1 MPGVVH
7 GCDGPALPEG
17 GVADHL
23 RMSRLLRNIR
33 RRGGVAATHELLRDG
48 HTSHE
53 LTRAVRAGTIIRARQ
68 GHYCAPEVGA
78 LEQQALRV
86 GGRLA
91 GLAAARSLGLWTPS
105 APRLE
110 VEVPRHARA
119 LRSRTDAT
127 ARLIPNH
134 RRSVIVDWTD
144 QRHNGTRTTLG
155 IRACLTGIIRRQ
167 SPMVAFAIVES
178 ALHGRRLS
186 RAEWRSLLLS
196 VPATRRGR
204 LDAATGASESG
215 GESILKFGLLT
226 EHLRFRQQ
234 VRVPRAGRVDFLV
247 GDRLVI
253 EADGAE
259 FHTDAA
265 SFEEDRRRDAVLGAR
280 GFRVLR
286 FSYKQI
292 TERWPEVRA
301 AILAAIAR
309 GDHLT

>member
-1 MPGVVH
+1 M
-7 GCDGPALPEG
+7 
-17 GVADHL
+17 
-23 RMSRLLRNIR
+23 RSLLHDIR
-33 RRGGVAATHELLRDG
+33 KRGGVAATHELLRDG

-53 LTRAVRAGTIIRARQ
+53 LTKAVRTGSIVRVRQ
-68 GHYCAPEVGA
+68 GHYCAPEIGS

-91 GLAAARSLGLWTPS
+91 GLVAARRLGLW
-105 APRLE
+105 APPALRLE
-110 VEVPRHARA
+110 VEVPTHARA
-119 LRSRTDAT
+119 LRSRMDAT
-127 ARLIPNH
+127 ARLIPNN

-144 QRHNGTRTTLG
+144 QRHIGTRTTLG
-155 IRACLTGIIRRQ
+155 VDACLTGIIRRQ
-167 SPMVAFAIVES
+167 PPPTAFAVVES
-178 ALHGRRLS
+178 ALHGGYIS
-186 RAEWRSLLLS
+186 NSGWRSILRS

-215 GESILKFGLLT
+215 GESILKFGLL
-226 EHLRFRQQ
+226 EERLVFRQQ
-234 VRVPRAGRVDFLV
+234 VSFPRIGRVDFLV

-265 SFEEDRRRDAVLGAR
+265 SFEEDRRRDALLRAR

-309 GDHLT
+309 GDHLA